1 MSENYKGT
9 IELISGLKQKN
20 NLDFPLMEASA
31 VAFYEE
37 VQAEDGST
45 TVKEIRLPEKLKS
58 VGISKEE
65 KEQLIQEAV
74 SQAQNVLEE
83 DLTSLGDRVGEAE
96 SDVYELNEQ
105 VAKLT
110 EQIEKGDNPNLRVYY
125 EKSESTLYLYDD
137 PEDKNGLIKPN
148 PDTGDMGNV
157 ISTTIIEGG
166 GGGTKLPYKLTL
178 KKLTDLQTA
187 LLGRK
192 VVVKAIANML
202 QIPSDSEEGEPFPIS
217 KELTFRLTSKSESK
231 GTLTTTFKQ
240 DTNKEFEV
248 DLTPFVGLGKNEV
261 TLFVSYSEEVVSEE
275 GEIKVQS
282 VQSSQSWNFKMIE
295 LTLTSSFNDNT
306 EFINR
311 NASWTGT
318 AIGDAVKTIHYEL
331 NGEPWKTSTHAELT
345 ANLSMT
351 IPFQGHKVCPL
362 TIYATTVV
370 EGENGPE
377 TITSDKLHYELL
389 FVESENPT
397 PILRLKVTPSP
408 MKQYS
413 PGVIDYTVYSNQNIV
428 KAVELSEGENII
440 FNGNI
445 SNAAQQQPYTFMDF
459 GDKTIALKYGDF
471 TKEINVT
478 VEEAEYQIEPI
489 TTGLIL
495 DLLPTGR
502 SNNASDYNV
511 FYNNALKVVDPEA
524 AATIPEIT
532 WDFSENFDWNNGGW
546 QTDENQNT
554 YFCVKAGTQVA
565 INYDMFKDN
574 SIISSGNAAGSGKE
588 FKLIFKTTN
597 VSQPDATF
605 LKCLEDEVGLQMNV
619 HEAYISSNENKLY
632 SPYSENDIIEFDFN
646 IFPGVR
652 EGTSLKPFDNI
663 IPMTMTYEDG
673 TPFQPLIHNESV
685 SYEHKTAQPII
696 IGSPNCDIHIYR
708 MKIYGRYLTDKEV
721 LSNFIAD
728 ARNGEDMVNRHLRNQ
743 IYEAGRLTPNS
754 LAKARPDLKILKITC
769 PVFTNSKS
777 DFKPMTS
784 VEMIHKNGDPIQDN
798 WLFED
803 CFVVGQGTT
812 SNNYRDAGKNLE
824 IICCFDGKYKNK
836 KILKEVYS
844 GDEEAYYKHRTKLT
858 LNPRD
863 DDPKNRIDNSYDATI
878 ENSPGNGKVALH
890 KDAYPNNYYNI
901 KVNIASSE
909 NANNALQANR
919 YDRFLPYV
927 TPAKKR
933 DPRIK
938 TTMDFVNCVVFLCET
953 DPSGIEFPPSQ
964 VITQPA
970 DSDYH
975 FYAIGNIGDSKKTDA
990 DRAYDPDDEKEFVV
1004 EILDNDKPNAAFPTG
1019 IRKDS
1024 DNTEFQYPISR
1035 EDWEAVDGYR
1045 LVDSIYLIDENL
1057 PNFYELKDGS
1067 YVKTEDETI
1076 VSNKDYYEV
1085 NYLNSAYE
1093 SLYVDK
1099 FRMVEGEAVQVSGW
1113 ASSYEMRYGEDTE
1126 ENINIWNTFYEWLIM
1141 SSNTDFK
1148 NQFSNWFIQ
1157 DAALYYYLF
1166 TERYTMMDNR
1176 AKNSFWHWAKF
1187 YITEEEAQEMGEK
1200 AKYYTVDNTA
1210 ASINKGYRFD
1220 FWDYDNDTALGIDN
1234 NGQIKFAYGLEDIDK
1249 NEDGTFV
1256 FNAGNS
1262 VFFRRI
1268 RESFQSELATVCR
1281 KTSAAWD
1288 AESLIK
1294 EYDAWQDEFG
1304 EALYLEDTER
1314 KYYRP
1319 YRNKIFGI
1327 LSLTQGWLTDHLTK
1341 RMQGRKKYHRRQW
1354 DRDQGDYMNG
1364 KYVTEQA
1371 ANKKLLLRC
1380 KTPPNPVVPADYTWK
1395 LKPYKKGYLRV
1406 YLGDALFDSVRA
1418 LDLTKTY
1425 NLIGSHG
1432 EVQDAQ
1438 LEVRN
1443 AHCIRDFGDLSTFY
1457 AYSVEPGAGTERVES
1472 FVVGNPTEGYRND
1485 ALNNISI
1492 GTANILKTLN
1502 VQNLRNVTSL
1512 SLVPSLEYL
1521 YAQNSGLT
1529 NATFPKGGFIKE
1541 AYLPATINTLKAED
1555 LYYLNTLELDSYDNL
1570 KVLLIDNCPQ
1580 LTQQKLDFEII
1591 NKATNLERFKIT
1603 NVDWTFANGEVLN
1616 RLLKLGGFA
1625 EDNST
1630 PSEQS
1635 VLTGKVHLEYI
1646 RAAELAAYNEAWPEL
1661 IVTSDNEI
1669 PQYTVSFTNNGETVY
1684 SMLVDEGI
1692 TLNDSHDPVKNGT
1705 IPTPTIPD
1713 SADGKL
1719 TYVFKEWKTADGKQ
1733 FNGYTITNTDVTFQT
1748 VYDENIKYYKVKWY
1762 KTSTFEA
1769 EDLLEIAEVPWG
1781 GNAEYSKELPTRPV
1795 GGNTYFLFEKWSD
1808 PSTNITKDTNIY
1820 AMWTSSNPNTLGGI
1834 DTKDLTATDIYALKQ
1849 IGSLTGGLDPKF
1861 TTPGDTLTLQL
1872 GYMPSYENMTEQI
1885 LIDSPRTFNGTSDY
1899 YNTGINLFQ
1908 EDQSF
1913 TLAIDFEAQPD
1924 ENSVAGSLVSC
1935 YYISRNGFKLDSG
1948 THSKVPTLYY
1958 KSASS
1963 TIPVGHMTPTKEE
1976 VMVGK
1981 DTSNTWRTHREICV
1995 IRKIKGDNTLYVY
2008 TNNRYGFNTPIER
2021 HDIPSTV
2028 NTFASIKNSLSFGA
2042 ALNESG
2048 SASDFG
2054 KGIIHY
2060 AKLWNGDIGDD
2071 ECRKVCSWIYT
2082 TMECEYVG
2090 KGLYNYENSDV
2101 AVQGTFIA
2109 KNLLDEK
2116 MYMNNASSN
2125 TDKAFDSRGYG
2136 PSDLRRWLQ
2145 EKPFAGLSYA
2155 WKQTLSK
2162 SQVFS
2167 LEGAAKDTQNIVDT
2181 GNLYMEENA
2190 EGILVPPSDYFF
2202 LPSAVEMDS
2211 QYAYK
2216 SNDNEIYLS
2225 ESTNSFPIFTNN
2237 QDRIKRLANSDIE
2250 YGYWLRSPKQGQYSL
2265 GRFLGIAPTSQNN
2278 YGGQVQPQYQVE
2290 SYYNFNGW
2298 RSSKHDFGVLLTFSI

>member
-1 MSENYKGT
+1 MNENYKGT

-74 SQAQNVLEE
+74 SQAQNILEE

-178 KKLTDLQTA
+178 KKLTNLETA

-192 VVVKAIANML
+192 VAIKAIANML
-202 QIPSDSEEGEPFPIS
+202 QIPSDSEEGEPFPVS

-248 DLTPFVGLGKNEV
+248 DFTPFVGLGKNEV

-282 VQSSQSWNFKMIE
+282 VQSSQSWNIKMIE

-428 KAVELSEGENII
+428 KEIELSEGENII
-440 FNGNI
+440 FNGNV

-459 GDKTIALKYGDF
+459 GEKTIALKYGEF

-565 INYDMFKDN
+565 INYDMFKDS

-605 LKCLEDEVGLQMNV
+605 LKCLEDKVGLQMNV
-619 HEAYISSNENKLY
+619 HEAYISSSENKLY
-632 SPYSENDIIEFDFN
+632 SPYSEKDIIEFDFN

-652 EGTSLKPFDNI
+652 EGSDLKPFDNI

-673 TPFQPLIHNESV
+673 TPFQPLIHNASV
-685 SYEHKTAQPII
+685 SYEHKTAQPIV

-769 PVFTNSKS
+769 PKFTNSKS

-812 SNNYRDAGKNLE
+812 SNNYRDAGKNFE

-836 KILKEVYS
+836 KILKEVYG

-878 ENSPGNGKVALH
+878 ENSPGNGKVVLH

-990 DRAYDPDDEKEFVV
+990 DRAYNPDDEKEFVV
-1004 EILDNDKPNAAFPTG
+1004 EISDNDKPNAAFPTG
-1019 IRKDS
+1019 VRKDS

-1035 EDWEAVDGYR
+1035 EDWEAIDGYR
-1045 LVDSIYLIDENL
+1045 LVDSMYLIDENL

-1076 VSNKDYYEV
+1076 VSDKDYYEI
-1085 NYLNSAYE
+1085 NYFNSAYE

-1099 FRMVEGEAVQVSGW
+1099 FRMVEGKTVQVSGW

-1157 DAALYYYLF
+1157 DAALYYFLF

-1327 LSLTQGWLTDHLTK
+1327 ESLTQDWLTDHLTK

-1406 YLGDALFDSVRA
+1406 YLGDILFDSVRA

-1457 AYSVEPGAGTERVES
+1457 AYSVEPGAGTERIES

-1485 ALNNISI
+1485 ALNNISV

-1502 VQNLRNVTSL
+1502 VQNLRNITSL

-1603 NVDWTFANGEVLN
+1603 NVDWTFTNGEVLN

-1646 RAAELAAYNEAWPEL
+1646 RAAELAAYNEAWPDL
-1661 IVTSDNEI
+1661 KISSDSEI
-1669 PQYTVSFTNNGETVY
+1669 PQHLMSFSNNGEIIY
-1684 SMLVDEGI
+1684 SFLVDQGTVLGAE
-1692 TLNDSHDPVKNGT
+1692 HDPVANGT

-1713 SADGKL
+1713 SEDGQF
-1719 TYVFKEWKTADGKQ
+1719 TYTFVEWQTA
-1733 FNGYTITNTDVTFQT
+1733 NGQSFVGTRVYNTDIIFSATYSSSVKEYLVRWFK
-1748 VYDENIKYYKVKWY
+1748 DETLKEELSRLPVKWG
-1762 KTSTFEA
+1762 T
-1769 EDLLEIAEVPWG
+1769 
-1781 GNAEYSKELPTRPV
+1781 NAIYPESSIPTRTGV
-1795 GGNTYFLFEKWSD
+1795 GDVFLFERWSNPTAD
-1808 PSTNITKDTNIY
+1808 ITKDTDVY
-1820 AMWTSSNPNTLGGI
+1820 AIWSKSNPSQI
-1834 DTKDLTATDIYALKQ
+1834 QDIPTKDLTAVDIYGLKQ
-1849 IGSLTGGLDPKF
+1849 SRILGEKFKNTGDLLTI
-1861 TTPGDTLTLQL
+1861 QL
-1872 GYMPSYENMTEQI
+1872 GYMPTYNDLEEQI
-1885 LIDSPRTFNGTSDY
+1885 LISQKTALNGTSDY
-1899 YNTGINLFQ
+1899 IDTGLKLF
-1908 EDQSF
+1908 EKDQSF
-1913 TLAIDFEAQPD
+1913 TLAIDFEAQPKVTD
-1924 ENSVAGSLVSC
+1924 TIAGTLMAC
-1935 YYISRNGFKLDSG
+1935 YRNESNGFKLDAGTYSTYPTLSFKNSG
-1948 THSKVPTLYY
+1948 TTVQ
-1958 KSASS
+1958 
-1963 TIPVGHMTPTKEE
+1963 VGHLKPTSEIPNATLE
-1976 VMVGK
+1976 NEIV
-1981 DTSNTWRTHREICV
+1981 RTHREICV
-1995 IRKIKGDNTLYVY
+1995 IRKVKGDNHLYVY
-2008 TNNRYGFNTPIER
+2008 TNNRYSLDPVKRTDLFVLDTFNE
-2021 HDIPSTV
+2021 V
-2028 NTFASIKNSLSFGA
+2028 NNKLAFGA
-2042 ALNESG
+2042 TFNSEGKPSG
-2048 SASDFG
+2048 FG
-2054 KGIIHY
+2054 SGTIYYSKI
-2060 AKLWNGDIGDD
+2060 WFGDIGDD
-2071 ECRKVCSWIYT
+2071 ECKKVCSWIYDT
-2082 TMECEYVG
+2082 QEFEYIG
-2090 KGLYNYENSDV
+2090 SGYHNYGGTDV
-2101 AVQGTFIA
+2101 EVQGTFVA
-2109 KNLLDEK
+2109 THLLDEPISSHFSS
-2116 MYMNNASSN
+2116 ASKN
-2125 TDKAFDSRGYG
+2125 VDSRGYG
-2136 PSDLRRWLQ
+2136 PSDLRKWLQ
-2145 EKPFAGLSYA
+2145 EKPFAGLSIG
-2155 WKQTLSK
+2155 WQQTLSK
-2162 SQVFS
+2162 TTVPS
-2167 LEGAAKDTQNIVDT
+2167 LIGTQSSISSTLPQDTYKDESGNI
-2181 GNLYMEENA
+2181 
-2190 EGILVPPSDYFF
+2190 PQDYFF
-2202 LPSAVEMDS
+2202 IPSAIEVDS
-2211 QYAYK
+2211 EYK
-2216 SNDNEIYLS
+2216 RYDATKKAIYMI
-2225 ESTNSFPIFTNN
+2225 ESPKGTYPIFVDN
-2237 QDRIKRLANSDIE
+2237 ISRLRTLSNSDIE
-2250 YGYWLRSPKQGQYSL
+2250 YGYWLRSPGDTGKNSRL
-2265 GRFLGIAPTSQNN
+2265 GVAPTISETSKGEVVTAYGFGNN
-2278 YGGQVQPQYQVE
+2278 WVTF
-2290 SYYNFNGW
+2290 SNDTTN
-2298 RSSKHDFGVLLTFSI
+2298 KFGVLLAFSI